1 MKPTFSV
8 VLIARNEEHKL
19 PHLIESL
26 NEFKSLGGEIL
37 LLDTGST
44 DKTVEVAKQ
53 LGCNVQE
60 VGEKFL
66 ITLTKEQADSMNLE
80 FSKGKDFNIVNEGD
94 KIFDYS
100 SARNYIAEF
109 ANTDMI
115 ATPDCDEVYTKF
127 NIDEINKVIEEG
139 ARQLEYNFVFSH
151 DANGNELIKFRH
163 CKFYN
168 RKKLKWTGVI
178 HEVLT
183 PIDTMDQMLPVFL
196 GEDIIKLEHWQNE
209 KTNRTHYLTGLAYD
223 CFMNPENDRN
233 AHYFGR
239 ELFYRGYNESAIAQL
254 KKHIDMNMWP
264 TERSQSMIF
273 IGDCYMNL
281 EDKDEAFKYYNM
293 AIDIEGNR
301 REPFMKMAE
310 YYFRAG
316 KPDQTISYL
325 NAALSI
331 KGGDFYAN
339 YQPYYENLPHE
350 LMYWAL
356 WQKEAH
362 TAAKAH
368 FDVCM
373 GYQPF
378 NPKYL
383 FDMRFFYDL
392 PKIDFIIPTLG
403 RKEGLERCVNSIKK
417 LNYPQEK
424 INIYVVSDNTETG
437 HYDNLY
443 KDTGIKVVSTQ
454 IGMTVPNKLKL
465 GVELG
470 EGDWIVY
477 ASNDIE
483 FEPDSIIS
491 ALKTAWDNSKKFMAF
506 NTGIIGPDK
515 GNICEHFM
523 IRHDLIEKLGGEI
536 FDTEFHHVGVDNLLH
551 AKLERMNQFMRCERA
566 IVKHYHFSRTGE
578 EMDEVYKIA
587 WNEEDVRKDREL
599 LEKKLLELSQ
609 PNTNG

>member
-1 MKPTFSV
+1 MKPKFSV

-26 NEFKSLGGEIL
+26 NEFKSLGGEIF

-44 DKTVEVAKQ
+44 DKTVEIAKQ
-53 LGCNVQE
+53 LGCNVEE

-80 FSKGKDFNIVNEGD
+80 FSKGKDSNIVNGGD

-109 ANTDMI
+109 ASTDMI

-196 GEDIIKLEHWQNE
+196 GEDIVKLEHWQNE

-223 CFMNPENDRN
+223 CFMNPTNDRN

-273 IGDCYMNL
+273 VGDCYMNL
-281 EDKDEAFKYYNM
+281 GDKDEAFKYYNM
-293 AIDIEGNR
+293 AIEVEGNR

-378 NPKYL
+378 NSKYL

-392 PKIDFIIPTLG
+392 PKISFVIPTLG
-403 RKEGLERCVNSIKK
+403 REEGLQKCINSIKL

-424 INIYVVSDNTETG
+424 VEIIVENDEFGENR
-437 HYDNLY
+437 
-443 KDTGIKVVSTQ
+443 
-454 IGMTVPNKLKL
+454 IGVPKLLKR
-465 GVELG
+465 GVENST
-470 EGDWIVY
+470 GDWIVY

-483 FEPDSIIS
+483 FEPDSIMC
-491 ALKTAWDNSKKFMAF
+491 ALKTAMDNSKKFMAF
-506 NTGIIGPDK
+506 KTGVVSEDK

-566 IVKHYHFSRTGE
+566 VVKHYHFSRTGE

-587 WNEEDVRKDREL
+587 WNEEDVRNDREL
-599 LEKKLLELSQ
+599 LEKKLLELNQ
-609 PNTNG
+609 ITNG

>member
-1 MKPTFSV
+1 MNQKFSV

-19 PHLIESL
+19 PYLIESL
-26 NEFKSLGGEIL
+26 TEFKSRGGEIL

-44 DKTVEVAKQ
+44 DKTAEIARQ
-53 LGCNVQE
+53 LGCNVHE

-66 ITLTKEQADSMNLE
+66 ITLTKEQAEKINTEYCRDPLMN
-80 FSKGKDFNIVNEGD
+80 SIVREGD

-109 ANTDMI
+109 ATTDMI

-127 NIDEINKVIEEG
+127 DIDKIEEAINNG
-139 ARQLEYNFVFSH
+139 ADQLEYNFVFSH

-168 RKKLKWTGVI
+168 HKKLKWSGII
-178 HEVLT
+178 HETLT
-183 PIDTMDQMLPVFL
+183 PIKSGENIIPVFL
-196 GEDIIKLEHWQNE
+196 NENIIKLEHWQNE
-209 KTNRTHYLTGLAYD
+209 QTNRTHYLTGLAYD
-223 CFMNPENDRN
+223 CFMNPNNDRN

-239 ELFYRGYNESAIAQL
+239 ELMYRGYYLSAIAQL
-254 KKHIDMNMWP
+254 KKHIDMKMWP

-273 IGDCYMNL
+273 VGDCYMAL
-281 EDKDEAFKYYNM
+281 GDKDEAFKYYNM
-293 AIDIEGNR
+293 AIEIEGNR

-310 YYFRAG
+310 YYFRQG
-316 KPDQTISYL
+316 KADQVISYL

-378 NPKYL
+378 NSKYL

-392 PKIDFIIPTLG
+392 PKISFIIPTLG
-403 RKEGLERCVNSIKK
+403 REEGLKKCKDSIEK
-417 LNYPQEK
+417 LNYPQDK
-424 INIYVVSDNTETG
+424 IEIITEFDSFENRVG
-437 HYDNLY
+437 
-443 KDTGIKVVSTQ
+443 
-454 IGMTVPNKLKL
+454 VPNLLKRGL
-465 GVELG
+465 QTST
-470 EGDWIVY
+470 GDWIVY

-506 NTGIIGPDK
+506 NTGAVSEDK

-536 FDTEFHHVGVDNLLH
+536 FDIEFHHVGVDNLLH

-566 IVKHYHFSRTGE
+566 VVKHYHFSRTGE

-599 LEKKLLELSQ
+599 LAKKLLELNK
-609 PNTNG
+609 PNTNR